1 MDLLNPELE
10 NCKAL
15 TFDLFGT
22 VLDLGGSLTPF
33 IGEFLAVK
41 GSDADPAEFWAQWR
55 YRQRIEQYQ
64 DNIVDLGHS
73 GYLEVARRAFAYVLG
88 LNDIEATRDEIKD
101 FMVAWESLMPFPEV
115 VAGLERLKTRFKL
128 VALSNGEPE
137 FLAYLVKN
145 RIKWDFD
152 DVISVQVVGAFKPHP
167 GVYRRAAHILGLEIG
182 ECLMVSANS
191 FDVMGARACGMR
203 GAFVNRYELPYEDS
217 PHMPDVTVTD
227 FTELADSLLA

>member
-1 MDLLNPELE
+1 LNPEIE

-33 IGEFLAVK
+33 IGDFLTVK
-41 GSDADPAEFWAQWR
+41 GSDADPADFWAQWR

-88 LNDIEATRDEIKD
+88 LNDVEASRDEIKD
-101 FMVAWESLMPFPEV
+101 FMAAWQSLSPFPEV
-115 VAGLERLKTRFKL
+115 VAGLERLKTRFKI
-128 VALSNGEPE
+128 VALSNGEPD
-137 FLAYLVKN
+137 FLAHLVKN
-145 RIKWDFD
+145 RIRWDFD

-203 GAFVNRYELPYEDS
+203 GAFVNRYALPYEDS
-217 PHMPDVTVTD
+217 PHVPDVTVANFTD
-227 FTELADSLLA
+227 LADSLLA

>member
-1 MDLLNPELE
+1 MNPELE

-33 IGEFLAVK
+33 IGDFLTVK
-41 GSDADPAEFWAQWR
+41 GSDADPADFWAQWR

-88 LNDIEATRDEIKD
+88 LNDVEASRDEIKD
-101 FMVAWESLMPFPEV
+101 FMAAWQSLSPFPEV
-115 VAGLERLKTRFKL
+115 VAGLERLKTRFKI
-128 VALSNGEPE
+128 VALSNGEPD
-137 FLAYLVKN
+137 FLAHLVKN
-145 RIKWDFD
+145 RIRWDFD

-203 GAFVNRYELPYEDS
+203 GAFVNRYALPYEDS
-217 PHMPDVTVTD
+217 PHVPDVTVTN

>member
-1 MDLLNPELE
+1 MNPELE

-128 VALSNGEPE
+128 VALSNGEPD
-137 FLAYLVKN
+137 FLARLVKN

>member
-1 MDLLNPELE
+1 MNPELE

-128 VALSNGEPE
+128 VALSNGEPD
-137 FLAYLVKN
+137 FLARLVKN

-217 PHMPDVTVTD
+217 PHMPDVTVTN